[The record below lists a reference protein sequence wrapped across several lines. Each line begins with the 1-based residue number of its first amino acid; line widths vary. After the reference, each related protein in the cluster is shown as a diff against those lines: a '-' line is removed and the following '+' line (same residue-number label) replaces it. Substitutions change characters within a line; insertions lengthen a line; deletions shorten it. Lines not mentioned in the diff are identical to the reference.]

1 MARGD
6 DDFYTRLGL
15 SYIQELQSLSHNIAP
30 RYDTPQPLPPHLQQL
45 IQQLRKID
53 PLYDMPQLRSML
65 RLVDN
70 LNSMSLDKFANLT
83 ITPENAVYFSPK
95 NIAALEVLAQSEVVK
110 PAARKTLNKI
120 IKIIKEKIAKASQTV
135 LGEAVINAVV
145 AVSVEK
151 LLEYILSL
159 S

>member
-1 MARGD
+1 MAKGD

-15 SYIQELQSLSHNIAP
+15 SYLQELQSLSHNIAP
-30 RYDTPQPLPPHLQQL
+30 RYDTPQLLPPHLQQL

-70 LNSMSLDKFANLT
+70 LNSMSLDKFANLAV
-83 ITPENAVYFSPK
+83 TPENAVYFSPK
-95 NIAALEVLAQSEVVK
+95 NIAALEVIAQSEVVK

>member
-1 MARGD
+1 MAKGD

-30 RYDTPQPLPPHLQQL
+30 RYDMPQPLPPHLQQL

-70 LNSMSLDKFANLT
+70 LNSMSLDKFANLAV
-83 ITPENAVYFSPK
+83 TPENAVYFSPK

>member
-1 MARGD
+1 MAKGD

-15 SYIQELQSLSHNIAP
+15 SYIQGLQSLSHNIAP
-30 RYDTPQPLPPHLQQL
+30 RYDMPQPLPPHLQQL

-70 LNSMSLDKFANLT
+70 LNSMSLDKFANLAV
-83 ITPENAVYFSPK
+83 TPENAVYFSPK

>member
-1 MARGD
+1 MHEVANLAPVKKAEFLIAQNRAN
-6 DDFYTRLGL
+6 L
-15 SYIQELQSLSHNIAP
+15 SVMTVRFRVQ
-30 RYDTPQPLPPHLQQL
+30 
-45 IQQLRKID
+45 RKFVVTNKKIFIFC
-53 PLYDMPQLRSML
+53 
-65 RLVDN
+65 
-70 LNSMSLDKFANLT
+70 NSISLDNFANLAV
-83 ITPENAVYFSPK
+83 TPDNAVYFSPK

>member
-1 MARGD
+1 MAKGD

-30 RYDTPQPLPPHLQQL
+30 RYDMPQPLPPHLQRL

-70 LNSMSLDKFANLT
+70 LNSMSLDKFANLAV
-83 ITPENAVYFSPK
+83 TPENAVYFSPK
-95 NIAALEVLAQSEVVK
+95 NIAALEVLAQSEGVSQEK
-110 PAARKTLNKI
+110 RGLLTRLANLMKAKLPKAAKFVGVTLADSSLRKSFDWLLD
-120 IKIIKEKIAKASQTV
+120 V
-135 LGEAVINAVV
+135 LAG
-145 AVSVEK
+145 
-151 LLEYILSL
+151 
-159 S
+159 